1 MNNLH
6 KFLIAILVFAFV
18 APASRRTTAQ
28 EEARAAWQVTQFAI
42 TANVIA
48 SADRS
53 LAVRASLTARNV
65 GAGVGRT
72 FTVRL
77 TPAAEVKAASV
88 GNDSAQFT
96 PRPEARTKLQQVTIT
111 LPAAV
116 ATGSTVNV
124 SLEYRLPVGENSGLA
139 AISDEGA
146 QFLPLAHWYPT
157 PNTEFAPR
165 GADFAPVR
173 LNINPASGDMVVSTG
188 QTTTA
193 TSFDQTL
200 QVQPFF
206 LVGKWDMVDGTGD
219 ARGVSAWL
227 MSGASADERK
237 QGEALIALAAAART
251 FYAGLLGAA
260 PDTPLRLVTVRRGA
274 GFDMAGTILLDAPVF
289 RRSKIDAATALHI
302 AESVARLWVGGATGV
317 QGEGAGVVREGLPRY
332 LAALFLEKQFGRE
345 AADAERMRM
354 AQAYAAVA
362 RRDAPLAQSTPFVDT
377 YFTSVSN
384 KGAMVWRLISER
396 VVGRDAFMGALR
408 RELETNR
415 GGKISLASLRAALGE
430 RTDEAVRRALEGL
443 FNQPTDTD
451 LIVGLPQQRAGEWVS
466 ALRNTGT
473 LDASVPVVATT
484 QTGERLTAQ
493 ATVPAKDFGE
503 ARFRSA
509 AQITRVEVDPDKLY
523 PQLDYSND
531 VAPRAPSNEESL
543 AEAVRQFA
551 QQNYK
556 ATEETARAV
565 LQRAPQSQEAR
576 TWLARALLEQ
586 NRTEDA
592 DKEFRAVLA
601 LPLPTS
607 ATLAW
612 GNIGLGEIALQ
623 RRQTAEA
630 IKRFDEAAR
639 AEADYA
645 ATLTA
650 RAARIRAEATATP
663 PPALDESAKSFIAQF
678 DAAIQSGRKVG
689 IEALVMPGELTDFVR
704 GIVSNQPEAWQ
715 TRIVRTES
723 LGAQRMAVDV
733 QINAKI
739 LGRDHAGAA
748 VLLLARTPAGW
759 RLLALPIFEVKQKAD
774 A

>member
-1 MNNLH
+1 MNILH
-6 KFLIAILVFAFV
+6 KLLITILVFAFISS
-18 APASRRTTAQ
+18 ASRVSAQ
-28 EEARAAWQVTQFAI
+28 EEARAAWQVTQFDI
-42 TANVIA
+42 TADV
-48 SADRS
+48 SAATERS
-53 LAVRASLTARNV
+53 LAVRASLSARNV
-65 GAGVGRT
+65 GAGIGRT

-77 TPAAEVKAASV
+77 NPAAAIKAASV
-88 GNDSAQFT
+88 ANASAQFT

-111 LPAAV
+111 LPSEV
-116 ATGSTVNV
+116 PSGGTVNV

-146 QFLPLAHWYPT
+146 QFLPLSHWYPT

-165 GADFAPVR
+165 GADLAPAR
-173 LNINPASGDMVVSTG
+173 LKINAASGDMVVSTG
-188 QTTTA
+188 QATA
-193 TSFDQTL
+193 GTSFEQSL

-206 LVGKWDMVDGTGD
+206 LVGKWDMVEGAGD

-227 MSGASADERK
+227 VSGATAEERK
-237 QGEALIALAAAART
+237 QGEALIALASAARA

-260 PDTPLRLVTVRRGA
+260 PDTPLRLVTARRGA

-289 RRSKIDAATALHI
+289 RRGKIDAATALLV

-332 LAALFLEKQFGRE
+332 LATLFLEKQFGRE
-345 AADAERMRM
+345 ASDAERMRM
-354 AQAYAAVA
+354 AQAYAAIA
-362 RRDAPLAQSTPFVDT
+362 RRDAPLSQSTPLIDT
-377 YFTSVSN
+377 YFASVSN

-396 VVGRDAFMGALR
+396 VVGRDAFMSALR

-415 GGKISLASLRAALGE
+415 GGKVSLASLRAALGE
-430 RTDEAVRRALEGL
+430 RTDEGVRRALEGL

-451 LIVGLPQQRAGEWVS
+451 LIVGLPQLRAGEWVS

-473 LDASVPVVATT
+473 LDAGVPVVATT

-493 ATVPAKDFGE
+493 ATIPAKDFGE
-503 ARFRSA
+503 ARFKTT

-556 ATEETARAV
+556 ATEDAARAV

-586 NRTEDA
+586 QRLEDA
-592 DKEFRAVLA
+592 EREFRAALA

-612 GNIGLGEIALQ
+612 GNVGLGEIALQ
-623 RRQTAEA
+623 RKQTAEA
-630 IKRFDEAAR
+630 VKRFDEAAR

-645 ATLTA
+645 ATLAA
-650 RAARIRAEATATP
+650 RAARIRAEASATP
-663 PPALDESAKSFIAQF
+663 PPTLDESAKSFIAQF
-678 DAAIQSGRKVG
+678 DQAIQTGRKVG

-715 TRIVRTES
+715 TRVVRTEP
-723 LGAQRMAVDV
+723 LGTQRMAVDV

-739 LGRDHAGAA
+739 LGREHAGAA